1 MVRLIFISVLGGFA
15 ASLVLLVGGC
25 EVRTPK
31 ARPAVNSAT
40 DVSNQNGSQATAPAG
55 AETAGT
61 DSADEQTL
69 SAAGRA
75 ENAVAAPTK
84 PGDPAGIHN
93 LVRISDHIYSGSEPH
108 GEVAF
113 ESLAK
118 LGVKTIVS
126 VDGARPDL
134 EAAKRHGLRY
144 VHIPI
149 GYNGIHAEAGKALAR
164 VAREADGPLYI
175 HCHHGQHRGPAAAA
189 VACMAADG
197 RSGAQASE
205 ILKAAGTGD
214 QYTGLWRDVENYQP
228 PGPNEALPELVEV
241 AEVDSFPAAMAKLDR
256 HFDNLKLCQK
266 SDWQTP
272 ADHPDLDPA
281 QEALLVW
288 EGLKESARHLNEQ
301 HSDEFKSM
309 LGESTIL
316 AEQLQQTLSA
326 DNRDPATEQFSALE
340 KSCKS
345 CHGKYRNQ

>member
-1 MVRLIFISVLGGFA
+1 MVRLFFISAFG
-15 ASLVLLVGGC
+15 LLVSVILLAGGC

-31 ARPAVNSAT
+31 NRPAASAT
-40 DVSNQNGSQATAPAG
+40 TAAAVESEGQGKIRP
-55 AETAGT
+55 
-61 DSADEQTL
+61 DSE
-69 SAAGRA
+69 AAGKDA
-75 ENAVAAPTK
+75 ASSEAASDASLPDDAVAAPTK

-113 ESLAK
+113 ESLAT

-197 RSGAQASE
+197 RSGAQALE
-205 ILKAAGTGD
+205 ILKTAGTGD

-266 SDWQTP
+266 SDWRTP

-288 EGLKESARHLNEQ
+288 EGLKESARHLTEQ

-309 LGESTIL
+309 LGESTTL